1 LLPSDPCDTDGTP
14 TTKDTKMTGIKKA
27 VNLAGGANQ
36 LALKLD
42 VTHQAIY
49 VWLRKGWVPSQR
61 ALQIEHMF
69 DIPRAELFKPEL
81 AALLTSN

>member
-1 LLPSDPCDTDGTP
+1 
-14 TTKDTKMTGIKKA
+14 MTGIKKA

-36 LALKLD
+36 LAHKLG

-49 VWLRKGWVPSQR
+49 VWMRKGWVPAQR
-61 ALQIEHMF
+61 ALEIEHLF
-69 DIPRAELFKPEL
+69 DIPRVELFKPEL

>member
-1 LLPSDPCDTDGTP
+1 
-14 TTKDTKMTGIKKA
+14 MTGIKKA
-27 VNLAGGANQ
+27 VDLAGGANQ

-61 ALQIEHMF
+61 ALQIEHLF
-69 DIPRAELFKPEL
+69 DIPRVELFKPEL

>member
-1 LLPSDPCDTDGTP
+1 MPSGLCDTDGTP

-27 VNLAGGANQ
+27 IEMAGGANA
-36 LALKLD
+36 LATKLD
-42 VTHQAIY
+42 VTHQAVY

-61 ALQIEHMF
+61 ALEIEKLF

-81 AALLTSN
+81 AALFTSN